1 MFTRKSVEDVEPYL
15 QHGPIVL
22 CNEYIEEANI
32 PTVKFDHAQGAY
44 IAAKHVLDQGYR
56 NLIFAVV
63 TKPKSLASSEKWALR
78 AITEKSRQV
87 EAIDFLENAFSWEDG
102 KRIFHEVLKDK
113 KSYRAFWQEAMR

>member
-1 MFTRKSVEDVEPYL
+1 MFTRKSVGRCRAIL
-15 QHGPIVL
+15 TARSIVL

-44 IAAKHVLDQGYR
+44 IVAKHVLDQGYR

-63 TKPKSLASSEKWALR
+63 TKPKSLASAKNGLLR

-113 KSYRAFWQEAMR
+113 KSYRDFGRRR

>member
-44 IAAKHVLDQGYR
+44 IAAKHVLG
-56 NLIFAVV
+56 
-63 TKPKSLASSEKWALR
+63 
-78 AITEKSRQV
+78 SR
-87 EAIDFLENAFSWEDG
+87 IS
-102 KRIFHEVLKDK
+102 
-113 KSYRAFWQEAMR
+113 